1 MDGTQSAQPLARRIG
16 RALSDWAP
24 VFPFV
29 LCAGGLL
36 LGAGVWLVIE
46 SVQGV
51 EGGWSLDAWGD
62 VLEPGLNRDAIVESL
77 KLAATVASISTAVGI
92 AVAWYVANL
101 SRRGRAVAQAVA
113 TVAANFG
120 GASLAIAMVST
131 FGSVGFVTL
140 LAKDWL
146 GVDLPF
152 DLYGFWGLVVVF
164 VYFNLPL
171 FVLLVLPAMTA
182 LRPEWWEAVQTSAG
196 SRWHY
201 WRHVGGPVLF
211 PFALAGWV
219 LIFAWALG
227 QFSVP
232 FALLGEASDQPLMT
246 LRLGDFLFSATGGT
260 NRFQRAAAMSVLLIA
275 FSAVA
280 LVVYRTI
287 AARTL
292 RRLEGV

>member
-1 MDGTQSAQPLARRIG
+1 MR
-16 RALSDWAP
+16 RALADWAP
-24 VFPFV
+24 VVPFV

-36 LGAGVWLVIE
+36 IGSGIWLVVKSFE
-46 SVQGV
+46 GV
-51 EGGWSLDAWGD
+51 GGGWSLGAWTD
-62 VLEPGLNRDAIVESL
+62 VLEAGLNRRAIVESL
-77 KLAATVASISTAVGI
+77 KLSLVVASICTVAGI
-92 AVAWYVANL
+92 VLAWYVANL
-101 SRRGRAVAQAVA
+101 ARRGRAVAQSVA

-120 GASLAIAMVST
+120 GASLAIAMIST
-131 FGSVGFVTL
+131 FGAVGFVTL
-140 LAKDWL
+140 LAQDWL
-146 GVDLPF
+146 GAGLPF
-152 DLYGFWGLVVVF
+152 DLYGFWGLVVVY

-196 SRWHY
+196 IRLDY
-201 WRHVGGPVLF
+201 WRSVGGPVLF

-219 LIFAWALG
+219 LLFAWALG

-275 FSAVA
+275 FSAGA
-280 LVVYRTI
+280 LVLYRWI